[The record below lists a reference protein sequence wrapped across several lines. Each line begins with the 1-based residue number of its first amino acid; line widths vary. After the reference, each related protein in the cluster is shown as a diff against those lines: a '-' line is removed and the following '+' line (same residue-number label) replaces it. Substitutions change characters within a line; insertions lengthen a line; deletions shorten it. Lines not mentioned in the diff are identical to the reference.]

1 MLRAYRYRIYPNEGQ
16 KVLMGKTFGCVRV
29 VFNWA
34 LELKSALWR
43 DSKES
48 IGYTALA
55 NRMKAELKVERE
67 YLNEVNSQSLQKALR
82 NLDTA
87 YQNFF
92 KHGARFPNYKSR
104 HDRQSFHNPQH
115 CSVDIKRGML
125 NIPKMHGIKTIFHR
139 PFKGIIK
146 DVTISKEK
154 DGRYYASILVDT
166 AKHPLHK
173 RAISPDTTIGIDT
186 GLKTFAVCSNGEEF
200 YAPHFQK
207 QQKRKLKLLSRR
219 LSKKQKGSRAFNET
233 KQKIARVH
241 SKIAHQ
247 RMDYLHK
254 ITYRLTHENQ
264 VNTICVED
272 LNVKGMV
279 RNKHLAY
286 DISDAGIGMFYTMLA
301 YKCEWYG
308 VNLVKIGRF
317 EPSSKQCS
325 RCGYTNKALTLK
337 ERSWMC
343 PECGTHHDRDYNASV
358 NIRNFGLETLR
369 MGRAEVKPVECPLVD
384 DRSSEPKKQRYARKE
399 AGKVRGEYP
408 SEAAESLVQR

>member
-1 MLRAYRYRIYPNEGQ
+1 MLRAYKYRIYPTDDQ
-16 KVLMGKTFGCVRV
+16 KVLFAKTFGCVRFV
-29 VFNWA
+29 YNLA
-34 LELKSALWR
+34 LETKKKAWEEEKKSLSCYDLMKLMAATLKKENEWLCEVSSHALQ
-43 DSKES
+43 SS
-48 IGYTALA
+48 IK
-55 NRMKAELKVERE
+55 NMDK
-67 YLNEVNSQSLQKALR
+67 
-82 NLDTA
+82 A

-92 KHGARFPNYKSR
+92 KHGARFPNFKR
-104 HDRQSFHNPQH
+104 KHDRQAFHSDQQH
-115 CSVDIKRGML
+115 TADFKEGVLHIAKIR
-125 NIPKMHGIKTIFHR
+125 NIKTIFHR
-139 PFKGIIK
+139 TFKGTIK

-166 AKHPLHK
+166 AAQPMPK
-173 RAISPDTTIGIDT
+173 RPVSPDTTIGIDT

-200 YAPHFQK
+200 ANPHFQRK
-207 QQKRKLKLLSRR
+207 QKRKLKLLGRR
-219 LSKKQKGSRAFNET
+219 LSKKQKGSRAFNIT

-254 ITYRLTHENQ
+254 ITFRLTHENQ

-272 LNVKGMV
+272 LNVNGMV

-317 EPSSKQCS
+317 QPSSKQCS
-325 RCGYTNKALTLK
+325 SCGYKNKTLRLS
-337 ERSWMC
+337 ERSWTC

-358 NIRNFGLETLR
+358 NIRNFGLETLLT
-369 MGRAEVKPVECPLVD
+369 GREEVKPVECPLVD

-399 AGKVRGEYP
+399 AGKVRREQTP
-408 SEAAESLVQR
+408 ETAESLVQR

>member
-1 MLRAYRYRIYPNEGQ
+1 MLRAYRYRIYPNEEQ
-16 KVLMGKTFGCVRV
+16 KVLFAKTFGCVRV
-29 VFNWA
+29 VYNWA
-34 LELKSALWR
+34 LETKSRLWKEEKKNISCYDLQKLMAVTLKKDFEWL
-43 DSKES
+43 
-48 IGYTALA
+48 G
-55 NRMKAELKVERE
+55 
-67 YLNEVNSQSLQKALR
+67 EVNSQSLQMSIR
-82 NLDTA
+82 NMDTA

-92 KHGARFPNYKSR
+92 KHGARFPNFKSR
-104 HDRQSFHNPQH
+104 HDRQAFHNPQH
-115 CSVDIKRGML
+115 CSVDISKGVL
-125 NIPKMHGIKTIFHR
+125 NIPKMHGIKAVFHR
-139 PFKGIIK
+139 TFKGIIK

-154 DGRYYASILVDT
+154 DGRYYASILADT
-166 AKHPLHK
+166 AEQPMPK
-173 RAISPDTTIGIDT
+173 RAVSPDTTIGIDT
-186 GLKTFAVCSNGEEF
+186 GLKTFAVCSNGKEF
-200 YAPHFQK
+200 YAPHFQCK
-207 QQKRKLKLLSRR
+207 QKRKLKLLGRR
-219 LSKKQKGSRAFNET
+219 LSRKQKGSRAFNIT

-308 VNLVKIGRF
+308 VNLVKIGRYQ
-317 EPSSKQCS
+317 PSSKQCS
-325 RCGYTNKALTLK
+325 RCGHINKTLRLS
-337 ERSWMC
+337 ERHWVC
-343 PECGTHHDRDYNASV
+343 PDCGTIHDRDYNASV

-369 MGRAEVKPVECPLVD
+369 TERAEVKPVECPLVD

-399 AGKVRGEYP
+399 AGKVRSKHTP
-408 SEAAESLVQR
+408 EAAKSLA